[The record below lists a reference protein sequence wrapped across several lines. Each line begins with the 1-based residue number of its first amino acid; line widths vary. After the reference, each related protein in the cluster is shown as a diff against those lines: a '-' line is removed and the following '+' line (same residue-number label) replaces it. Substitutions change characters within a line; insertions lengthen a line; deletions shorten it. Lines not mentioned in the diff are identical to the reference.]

1 MDYKKEF
8 EEACKLL
15 SELYPIM
22 NDYTKERIAN
32 IVPGLKESEDEK
44 IRKALMQ
51 NLKERFGTKGN
62 MGKGLDMPDVLAW
75 LEKQREQ
82 EIKEKPIWK
91 HWKNGIAGN
100 GEGKQIY
107 LIKSGDSYTLSSCL
121 GYECDYIELSDLDE
135 LTLLEKQGKNYA
147 DKVEPKFHEGEWI
160 NGYYT
165 NYKVL
170 SVNNGGYVVEDT
182 DGNKIN
188 ILFENEKFHHL
199 FTIADAKDGDVLATS
214 AGAFIYN
221 GNNGGGSCPGS
232 YCGIDTL
239 GGFKTGVKHHWTG
252 KPVYPATK
260 EQRNLLFQKM
270 KEAGYEWD
278 AEKKELKKVHVID
291 EGKAE
296 MDYCFTKMLNGEKV
310 SSAWSEND
318 EKQAR

>member
-32 IVPGLKESEDEK
+32 IVPWLKESEDEK

-199 FTIADAKDGDVLATS
+199 FTIADAKDGDVLVASDGSIFLFAGVVDCACKYYVALATDN
-214 AGAFIYN
+214 Y
-221 GNNGGGSCPGS
+221 
-232 YCGIDTL
+232 
-239 GGFKTGVKHHWTG
+239 VKINKEEKDGYWETSTA
-252 KPVYPATK
+252 VYPATK
-260 EQRNLLFQKM
+260 EQRDTLM
-270 KEAGYEWD
+270 KAMTDAGYTFD
-278 AEKKELKKVHVID
+278 FEKKELKKS
-291 EGKAE
+291 
-296 MDYCFTKMLNGEKV
+296 KV
-310 SSAWSEND
+310 VN
-318 EKQAR
+318 